1 MDKYLLKVAIKN
13 AVKEALAENS
23 RYTEE
28 SGKSA
33 ADKIREF
40 TKVYSQEY
48 ERINKLTSTLAM
60 TTKII
65 NKYKEMTGTIHPG
78 VNEAISFFAK
88 KAAMGNKVF

>member
-1 MDKYLLKVAIKN
+1 MNEYLLKLAVKN
-13 AVKEALAENS
+13 AVKEALAENV

-33 ADKIREF
+33 AEKIREF
-40 TKVYSQEY
+40 TKIYSVEY
-48 ERINKLTSTLAM
+48 ERINKLTSTLQM

-65 NKYKEMTGTIHPG
+65 EKYKEMTGAINPG